1 MTVHMV
7 TLDRLRE
14 IARRSNL
21 QYAVDATRGI
31 AYLRVAQTKYVAPM
45 AEANAA

>member
-14 IARRSNL
+14 IARRANL

-31 AYLRVAQTKYVAPM
+31 AYLRVGQTKYVAPL
-45 AEANAA
+45 AEASAA